1 MIDHVTLH
9 VNDVEDGKRFYTA
22 ALKPLGYVMI
32 SEMGE
37 WKLASFGLS
46 GKPTVWV
53 YAGEGAKQ
61 VAHIAFA
68 AKSSQAVQ
76 AFYKAAMKAGG
87 KDNGK
92 PGYRANYSAGYY
104 AAFVLDPS
112 GNNIEAVFHDK
123 AKEKAAAAAAKKAAA
138 KAKAKTKVKTK
149 PKAKP
154 AKKK

>member
-9 VNDVEDGKRFYTA
+9 VNDIEEGKRFYAA
-22 ALKPLGYVMI
+22 ALKPLGYVI
-32 SEMGE
+32 INEMPE
-37 WKLASFGLS
+37 WKLASFGVA

-53 YAGEGAKQ
+53 FAGEGAKQ

-68 AKSSQAVQ
+68 AKNTQAVQ

-92 PGYRANYSAGYY
+92 AGYRTNYSAGYY
-104 AAFVLDPS
+104 AAFVIDPS

-138 KAKAKTKVKTK
+138 KAKAKSK
-149 PKAKP
+149 PKAKTVAKS